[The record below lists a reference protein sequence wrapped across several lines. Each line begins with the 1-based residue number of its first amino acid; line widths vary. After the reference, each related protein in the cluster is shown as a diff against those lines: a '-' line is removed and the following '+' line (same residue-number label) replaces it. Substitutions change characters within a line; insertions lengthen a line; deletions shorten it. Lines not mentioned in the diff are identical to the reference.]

1 MKQTNT
7 EAAQVVLKRLAHIT
21 PTIHEVLDKATTS
34 ARLFFE
40 KRDEEVDSCLFPD
53 LVRYEAKC
61 LFDSPKYK
69 HIGYQF
75 AALSR
80 NGLFLIYQHEGC
92 AYRIRFRKADEDG
105 ELPTN
110 NLSRALKEFCKQK
123 DPFPLLG
130 MSIEE
135 MERFASPELI
145 KLFVVWDVD
154 SNYVLTDV
162 SLGCPNGEFGDM
174 HFADEIPHS
183 VTTIIAEPEFDDE
196 AEEFDFNLNSLE
208 QTGTDA
214 DSDNN
219 ESNG

>member
-21 PTIHEVLDKATTS
+21 PTIHEVLDKATTA

-40 KRDEEVDSCLFPD
+40 KRGAEVDSCLFPD

-75 AALSR
+75 AVLSR
-80 NGLFLIYQHEGC
+80 NGLFLIYQHELC

-105 ELPTN
+105 ELPVG
-110 NLSRALKEFCKQK
+110 NLSRTLKEFCKQK

-130 MSIEE
+130 LSIKE
-135 MERFASPELI
+135 MEQFESPELI

-154 SNYVLTDV
+154 HNYVLTEV

-174 HFADEIPHS
+174 HFADEIPHAA
-183 VTTIIAEPEFDDE
+183 TMIIADEAFDDE
-196 AEEFDFNLNSLE
+196 AEELDDIDVEPLE
-208 QTGTDA
+208 KTGTDENE
-214 DSDNN
+214 DD
-219 ESNG
+219 ESND